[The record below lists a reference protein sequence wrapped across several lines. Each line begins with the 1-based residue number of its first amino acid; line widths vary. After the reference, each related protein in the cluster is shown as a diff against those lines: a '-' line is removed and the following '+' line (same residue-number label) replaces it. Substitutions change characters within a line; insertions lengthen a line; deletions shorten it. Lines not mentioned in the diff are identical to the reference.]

1 MQDQPRILVV
11 DDDPAVLEVV
21 TELLTTVGYKG
32 EIARNGK
39 EACAL
44 LEAHPYDLVLT
55 DMIMPEMGGME
66 LVQHLRINHPDTLA
80 IMFTGYASFQNAV
93 TATKLGAFDYLVKP
107 LQLDILHHSMERA
120 LEYQRLCRAQ
130 RDLEVVFQG
139 AEALGW
145 QALDL
150 ITDSP
155 QAAILRDLRTMAWEE
170 KDLPAIGRRFLEAA
184 RNLVQAIHSSIFLL
198 DDTQGKFN
206 VLAALGPHSQQLAD
220 AHGKATEGVMGYV
233 AANRRPLLVPD
244 LKRDP
249 RFPLLPLRPYYQTNS
264 FMVIPL
270 TGQKFWGVMNLAD
283 RHDRQPFAPR
293 DLFLAWLMGRILVE
307 ILEARQ
313 APGEL
318 ATPWT
323 YEDIP
328 LGLGLLDQDLKL
340 IQANP
345 ALERLVSH
353 KGELIGKE
361 VFPYLGLT
369 SQDQEK
375 LEEAFRQVL
384 ATHQAPEIDTL
395 KTLPREQGV
404 KFLRFKMLPWLTDK
418 ENFRGLLVV
427 EDVSEMEQLKQRLHL
442 YEHLAIMGKLT
453 LCVVHELNNPLDGIR
468 RYLSLALL
476 KKDSPQEVERFLNE
490 AQKGLQKMAL
500 SLNSLM
506 FSVNPYKA
514 PPQATDN
521 LQNLLQDAVKIM
533 MFQASD
539 QRVQVAFH
547 APPEFKKLTVEA
559 DLYYVFI
566 NIIKNALQV
575 MPQGG
580 KLKVDG
586 YVHGS
591 RVEIAFQDTGP
602 GLTSGEIEQMSQPFY
617 TTKKEGEGLGLGLP
631 ICQKILERYDGSLM
645 VESQPGQGTT
655 VTAILRGS
663 TGKKECR
670 EKTCSS

>member
-1 MQDQPRILVV
+1 MSDQPRILVV
-11 DDDPAVLEVV
+11 DDDPAVLEMVA
-21 TELLTTVGYKG
+21 EFLSSIGYSA
-32 EIARNGK
+32 ETASNGK

-44 LEAHPYDLVLT
+44 LEAQTYDLVLT
-55 DMIMPEMGGME
+55 DLMMPEMGGME
-66 LVQHLRINHPDTLA
+66 LVQHLRVNYPETLA
-80 IMFTGYASFQNAV
+80 IMFTGFASFQNAV
-93 TATKLGAFDYLVKP
+93 TATKLGAFDYLAKP
-107 LQLDILHHSMERA
+107 LQLDILQHSIERA

-155 QAAILRDLRTMAWEE
+155 QAAILRNLRLMVWEE
-170 KDLPAIGRRFLEAA
+170 QDLKAIGHCFLEAA
-184 RNLVQAIHSSIFLL
+184 RDLVQATCSSIFLM
-198 DDTQGKFN
+198 DDVQGKFSL
-206 VLAALGPHSQQLAD
+206 LAASGPQVQTQASVAVS
-220 AHGKATEGVMGYV
+220 ATEGVMGYV

-270 TGQKFWGVMNLAD
+270 TGYRFWGVMNLAD
-283 RHDRQPFAPR
+283 RQDKQPFAPR

-307 ILEARQ
+307 ILESRKV
-313 APGEL
+313 PEEL

-323 YEDIP
+323 HEDIP
-328 LGLGLLDQDLKL
+328 LGLGLLDQNLK
-340 IQANP
+340 IMQCNP
-345 ALERLVSH
+345 AMERLVTL
-353 KGELIGKE
+353 KGDLTGKE

-384 ATHQAPEIDTL
+384 ATHQPQEFATL
-395 KTLPREQGV
+395 KTLLQDKV
-404 KFLRFKMLPWLTDK
+404 AKFFRIKMLPWVTDR
-418 ENFRGLLVV
+418 ENNRGLLLV
-427 EDVSEMEQLKQRLHL
+427 EDVSEMEHLKQRLHL

-468 RYLSLALL
+468 RYLSLALI
-476 KKDSPQEVERFLNE
+476 KKDDAKEVERYLSE

-506 FSVNPYKA
+506 FSANPYKA
-514 PPQATDN
+514 PPQTMDN
-521 LQNLLQDAVKIM
+521 LHNLLQDAVKIM

-547 APPEFKKLTVEA
+547 APPEFQELIVEA

-566 NIIKNALQV
+566 NIIKNALQA
-575 MPQGG
+575 MPHGG
-580 KLKVDG
+580 HLKVDG
-586 YVHGS
+586 YLHD
-591 RVEIAFQDTGP
+591 RQVEIAFQDS
-602 GLTSGEIEQMSQPFY
+602 GLGLSARELEQISQPFY
-617 TTKKEGEGLGLGLP
+617 TTKKTGEGLGLGLP
-631 ICQKILERYDGSLM
+631 ICQKILERYKGNLL
-645 VESQPGQGTT
+645 VESKPGQGTT
-655 VTAILRGS
+655 VKIILPHVSER
-663 TGKKECR
+663 KECQL
-670 EKTCSS
+670 KTS